1 MEFER
6 KASDHLFY
14 NRNHLAVHPTRFH
27 SDGMRFA
34 SKASF
39 ELTV

>member
-6 KASDHLFY
+6 KARDPLLY
-14 NRNHLAVHPTRFH
+14 NRNHLTAHPTRFH
-27 SDGMRFA
+27 SDGMRPA
-34 SKASF
+34 SKATF